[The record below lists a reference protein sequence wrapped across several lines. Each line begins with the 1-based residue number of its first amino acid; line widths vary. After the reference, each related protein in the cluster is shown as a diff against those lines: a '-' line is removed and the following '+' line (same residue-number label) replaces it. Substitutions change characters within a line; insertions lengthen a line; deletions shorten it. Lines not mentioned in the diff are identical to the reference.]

1 MTSITPERVRYEVSA
16 TLVADPATQLD
27 VDSITPFM
35 DMDGNAFCGVMIRL
49 KSVTDAQWAL
59 LDPRTIGVQNT
70 LYFNV
75 KQLDADTGAV
85 LTELPVVTASFDPNA
100 RLYLREA
107 ELDEVTGEAT
117 VFATSGEPMLSDK
130 RRISGSTINTGAT
143 TVETLFT
150 YSLYD
155 IFGGIAYGVD
165 PIVSST
171 AIPAGDRRLML
182 QGESHLDLLMPEMQA
197 IDCRIYDYWGRTWW
211 AKSRTSPP
219 SYVGAPTTVKLA
231 TYTQAEGAPSD
242 ADPIVHS
249 ARRKVSREGDWA
261 DGILVR
267 GEYTNAGGTRVQWW
281 QASGAGVN
289 TRGRVIDMNRAQP
302 ASNVA
307 NQIATRSVIRGAEL
321 TITAAIRFD
330 VRPGQTLTLYTRT
343 RTTTVIVRAVEWDVS
358 DNLMTIR
365 AETGNPI

>member
-1 MTSITPERVRYEVSA
+1 MTSITPDLVEYDVSA
-16 TLVADPATQLD
+16 FLVDAPSVQLD
-27 VDSITPFM
+27 VENVVPFM
-35 DMDGNAFCGVMIRL
+35 DMDANAFCGVTMTLR
-49 KSVTDAQWAL
+49 SVTPAQWAV

-75 KQLDADTGAV
+75 KQIDKMTGAV
-85 LTELPVVTASFDPNA
+85 LTELPVVTASMDPNA
-100 RLYLREA
+100 RLYLRDTEID
-107 ELDEVTGEAT
+107 DETGRVT
-117 VFATSGEPMLSDK
+117 VIATSGEPMLSDK
-130 RRISGSTINTGAT
+130 RRIAGTTLNTGAT

-155 IFGGIAYGVD
+155 IFGGIAYGID

-182 QGESHLDLLMPEMQA
+182 PGESHLDLLMPEMQA
-197 IDCRIYDYWGRTWW
+197 IDCRVYDYWGRAWW
-211 AKSRTSPP
+211 AKSRNSPP
-219 SYVGAPTTVKLA
+219 SYAGAPAAMKLA
-231 TYTQAEGAPSD
+231 TYTQEEGAPSD
-242 ADPIVHS
+242 ADPIIYTVK
-249 ARRKVSREGDWA
+249 RRLSRDGDWA

-267 GEYTNAGGTRVQWW
+267 GNFTNSVGTRVQWW

-302 ASNVA
+302 ASNIA
-307 NQIATRSVIRGAEL
+307 NQIATRSVIRGASV

-330 VRPGQTLTLYTRT
+330 VRPGQTLTVYT
-343 RTTTVIVRAVEWDVS
+343 RTTTIVVVIRAVEWDVRR
-358 DNLMTIR
+358 NLMTIR